1 MQWLDP
7 TPHQLDQVT
16 SSISQHYPDSVLHLL
31 TYRQDAAFLAW
42 CAQQHLPNA
51 LQYSARK
58 RQQQFLAGRYCAAMA
73 LQQLYLSH
81 NICHQS
87 GLLARQENGQVSWPL
102 GYTGSISHHDGIA
115 LAWIAPCTAYDQLGL
130 DLEGIVHPERAQK
143 LQARV
148 LHPSERQL
156 GHALGY
162 SAELWFTLLF
172 SCKES
177 IYKLLSSHA
186 GRVMPFQSVEIIR
199 VKTVRLDS
207 QHLISDH
214 QPAYS
219 RLDLICR
226 LTEAWAAEWPRD
238 TQLSVSAVLLAEAAH
253 PQWVLSY
260 TALSAV

>member
-1 MQWLDP
+1 MPSLDSTARP
-7 TPHQLDQVT
+7 FDQALQTLVA
-16 SSISQHYPDSVLHLL
+16 QYPETALFLL
-31 TYRQDAAFLAW
+31 SNFQDPLFLTW
-42 CAQQHLPNA
+42 CAEQSLPEA
-51 LQYSARK
+51 LHHSALK
-58 RQQQFLAGRYCAAMA
+58 RQQEFLAGRYSAAMA
-73 LQQLYLSH
+73 LQQLGQNQTH
-81 NICHQS
+81 V
-87 GLLARQENGQVSWPL
+87 LARMDDGQPAWPAN
-102 GYTGSISHHDGIA
+102 YTGSITHHRGIA
-115 LAWIAPCTAYDQLGL
+115 IAWVTPCYAYQQLAL
-130 DLEGIVHPERAQK
+130 DLEGVVSLERAQK
-143 LQARV
+143 LQTRV

-199 VKTVRLDS
+199 VETVRLES
-207 QHLISDH
+207 QHLISDN
-214 QPAYS
+214 QPTCS

-253 PQWVLSY
+253 PQWVMSY
-260 TALSAV
+260 TSLPAV